1 MPSVTAGCLIFLIG
15 LSSLL
20 SAADS
25 FNTEHTTK
33 KIEGWT
39 VLVNNDLLESDAPA
53 VEQAM
58 KLLQVQLAEI
68 VQVVPRIAVAQLQ
81 KVPLWFSPE
90 YSGHPPRAEYH
101 PNAGWL
107 RENQRNPAMAQA
119 VEFTNVRIFDRETKR
134 MPNFALH
141 ELAHA
146 YHDQVL
152 PKGFDN
158 PDIETLFEKARSKGM
173 YDRVEQRSGD
183 GRSTNNRA
191 YAITSRQEYFAE
203 GTEAFFSTNDF
214 FPFNRVQLSQHD
226 PDLLNLLKQL
236 WQLNALPPIGL
247 PSPELN
253 VPAFYTKY
261 IDANGYPIVSSG
273 NVNDYALREAAYL
286 VNLMLAER
294 PDIRAAMIRNG
305 SRLCILAHNEFT
317 TDLPEWAD
325 MTPKDYWDA
334 RARGTGGSQTDPFC
348 SCGEEN
354 LLGYPGDPYSTENIL
369 IHEFAHNIHL
379 RGMAHVDA
387 GFDPRVKLAYE
398 HAMAA
403 GLWKGKYASVNHHE
417 YFAEGV
423 QSWFDN
429 NRENDHDHN
438 HVNTRDE
445 LVDYD
450 PGLAALCQE
459 VFGDT
464 RLTYT
469 NPHSR
474 LRDHLAEYD
483 PSTAPRFLWPERL
496 LKTQK
501 EIQRDAKQR
510 SEKAKD
516 TIIDPLLKDPS

>member
-33 KIEGWT
+33 QIEGWT

-173 YDRVEQRSGD
+173 YDHVEQRSGD

-203 GTEAFFSTNDF
+203 GTEAFF
-214 FPFNRVQLSQHD
+214 
-226 PDLLNLLKQL
+226 
-236 WQLNALPPIGL
+236 
-247 PSPELN
+247 
-253 VPAFYTKY
+253 FY
-261 IDANGYPIVSSG
+261 
-273 NVNDYALREAAYL
+273 
-286 VNLMLAER
+286 
-294 PDIRAAMIRNG
+294 
-305 SRLCILAHNEFT
+305 
-317 TDLPEWAD
+317 
-325 MTPKDYWDA
+325 
-334 RARGTGGSQTDPFC
+334 Q
-348 SCGEEN
+348 
-354 LLGYPGDPYSTENIL
+354 
-369 IHEFAHNIHL
+369 
-379 RGMAHVDA
+379 
-387 GFDPRVKLAYE
+387 
-398 HAMAA
+398 
-403 GLWKGKYASVNHHE
+403 
-417 YFAEGV
+417 
-423 QSWFDN
+423 
-429 NRENDHDHN
+429 
-438 HVNTRDE
+438 
-445 LVDYD
+445 
-450 PGLAALCQE
+450 
-459 VFGDT
+459 
-464 RLTYT
+464 
-469 NPHSR
+469 
-474 LRDHLAEYD
+474 
-483 PSTAPRFLWPERL
+483 
-496 LKTQK
+496 
-501 EIQRDAKQR
+501 
-510 SEKAKD
+510 
-516 TIIDPLLKDPS
+516 